1 MIEMSRNINI
11 SSPPAPLLKERGEA
25 AANKV
30 QGEGYTVHDRYWQP
44 YTVYRVPCTLYLLP
58 FTLYLLLLFCS
69 CENREL
75 SADDPCGDMFAVEV
89 VIHWDGI
96 DPTDKPQKG
105 MTAHLFAQND
115 RLLYERAHLP
125 ADGGWMDI
133 PGAIPYFSLCYD
145 YYGNEYIHFR
155 DENDLDLFEAYSAP
169 ATGLYNSYGPNS
181 AMNRAATGEAEENT
195 VSEPYPY
202 NFFVTRNDSLFTV
215 KPVSGQTQY
224 LHFYPENVLREFT
237 FLILDVEGVEN
248 INSASGAISGM
259 SAAYRMSDGVKG
271 VEPATVLFGNKQGRV
286 MWAGD
291 SITGV
296 FCTFGPADI
305 EHLLNR
311 LTVGVVSVRR
321 GYYSGTWEDT
331 VREQIAGAL
340 GQNGTLEEQAAW
352 RLQNSGYDIVL
363 QNEGRL
369 VIPDEP
375 GDGTFIVDVGDY
387 DNVIVPL
394 PVR

>member
-11 SSPPAPLLKERGEA
+11 SSPPAPLLEERGEA

-30 QGEGYTVHDRYWQP
+30 KGEGYRVHDRYWQP
-44 YTVYRVPCTLYLLP
+44 YTVYLLP
-58 FTLYLLLLFCS
+58 FTLYLLLFCS

-75 SADDPCGDMFAVEV
+75 SADDPCGDAVAVEV

-96 DPTDKPQKG
+96 DPADKPQQG
-105 MTAHLFAQND
+105 MSVHLFAASSRQ
-115 RLLYERAHLP
+115 YKRANLP
-125 ADGGWMDI
+125 VDGGRMDI
-133 PGAIPYFSLCYD
+133 PGNIPYIPLCYD

-195 VSEPYPY
+195 VTEPYPY

-215 KPVSGQTQY
+215 RPVPGQTQY
-224 LHFYPENVLREFT
+224 LHFYPQNVLREFT
-237 FLILDVEGVEN
+237 FLIRDVEGVEN
-248 INSASGAISGM
+248 ISSASGAISGM
-259 SAAYRMSDGVKG
+259 SAAYRMGDGVKG
-271 VEPATVLFGNKQGRV
+271 VEPSTVLFGNRQGRIS
-286 MWAGD
+286 WAGD
-291 SITGV
+291 SITGA

-305 EHLLNR
+305 EHFRNR
-311 LTVGVVSVRR
+311 LTVGVVSVRH
-321 GYYSGTWEDT
+321 GYYYGTWEDT

-340 GQNGTLEEQAAW
+340 GENGTLEEQAAW
-352 RLQNSGYDIVL
+352 RLSNSGYDIVL

-375 GDGTFIVDVGDY
+375 GDGTFIIDVGDY

-394 PVR
+394 SVR

>member
-75 SADDPCGDMFAVEV
+75 SADDPCGDAVAVEV

-96 DPTDKPQKG
+96 DPADKPQKG

-115 RLLYERAHLP
+115 RSRYERANLP
-125 ADGGWMDI
+125 VDGGRMNI
-133 PGAIPYFSLCYD
+133 PVNIPYIPLCYD
-145 YYGNEYIHFR
+145 YYGNEYIHFHN
-155 DENDLDLFEAYSAP
+155 ENSLDLFEAYSAP

-181 AMNRAATGEAEENT
+181 AMNRAASGEPEEKT
-195 VSEPYPY
+195 VFEPYPY

-215 KPVSGQTQY
+215 RPLPGQTQY
-224 LHFYPENVLREFT
+224 LHFYPQNVLREFT
-237 FLILDVEGVEN
+237 FLIRDVEGVEN
-248 INSASGAISGM
+248 ISSASGAISGM

-271 VEPATVLFGNKQGRV
+271 SEPATVLFGNLKGRV
-286 MWAGD
+286 IWADD

-311 LTVGVVSVRR
+311 LTVGVVSVRH
-321 GYYSGTWEDT
+321 GYYYGTWEET

-340 GQNGTLEEQAAW
+340 GEHGTWEEQAAW
-352 RLQNSGYDIVL
+352 RLQNEGYDIVL

-375 GDGTFIVDVGDY
+375 GDGTFIIDVGDY
-387 DNVIVPL
+387 DNVVVPL

>member
-30 QGEGYTVHDRYWQP
+30 KGEGYTVHDRYWQP

-58 FTLYLLLLFCS
+58 FTLYLLLFCS

-75 SADDPCGDMFAVEV
+75 SADDPCGDAFAVEV

-96 DPTDKPQKG
+96 DPADKPQKG
-105 MTAHLFAQND
+105 MVAHLFAQNGLQ
-115 RLLYERAHLP
+115 RYERADLP
-125 ADGGWMDI
+125 VDGGRMNI
-133 PGAIPYFSLCYD
+133 PGNIPYIPLCYD
-145 YYGNEYIHFR
+145 YYGNEYIYFR
-155 DENDLDLFEAYSAP
+155 NENSLDLFEAYSAP

-181 AMNRAATGEAEENT
+181 ASVRAAAGETEENT

-215 KPVSGQTQY
+215 RPVPGQTQY
-224 LHFYPENVLREFT
+224 LHFYPQNVLREFT
-237 FLILDVEGVEN
+237 FLIRNVEGVEN
-248 INSASGAISGM
+248 IAGAYGAISGM
-259 SAAYRMSDGVKG
+259 SAAYRMGDGVKG
-271 VEPATVLFGNKQGRV
+271 VEPATVLFGNQKGRV
-286 MWAGD
+286 IWADD
-291 SITGV
+291 SITGT

-305 EHLLNR
+305 EHFRNR
-311 LTVGVVSVRR
+311 LTVGVVSVRH
-321 GYYSGTWEDT
+321 GYYYGTWEET
-331 VREQIAGAL
+331 VREQLAGAL
-340 GQNGTLEEQAAW
+340 GENGTLEEQAAW

-375 GDGTFIVDVGDY
+375 GDGTFIIDVGDY
-387 DNVIVPL
+387 DNVVVPL